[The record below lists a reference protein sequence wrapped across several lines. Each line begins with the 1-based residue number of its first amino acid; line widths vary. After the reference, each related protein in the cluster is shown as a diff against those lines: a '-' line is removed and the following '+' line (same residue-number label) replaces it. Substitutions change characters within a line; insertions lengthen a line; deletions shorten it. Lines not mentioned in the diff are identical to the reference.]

1 MDRHAPGNQE
11 RRKQQQ
17 RVLPGALSLA
27 DRSPTPMREKWVSLG
42 PNQSRDFA
50 KDQPVVLL
58 LDPQPVFPPRP
69 PATPG
74 PQVPGQIVVQTP
86 GEKGTAKQRRQQR
99 FAALTSQGGNLPGT
113 PWSLNWRPRFNK
125 GKGKG
130 KKGKNKS
137 KQKAN
142 GGKNQK

>member
-1 MDRHAPGNQE
+1 MDHQTPGKQE

-17 RVLPGALSLA
+17 RVPPGGLSLA
-27 DRSPTPMREKWVSLG
+27 DRSPTPMREKGVSFG
-42 PNQSRDFA
+42 PNQSRNFA
-50 KDQPVVLL
+50 KDQPVVMLM
-58 LDPQPVFPPRP
+58 DPQPSFPPRP

-74 PQVPGQIVVQTP
+74 PQTPGQIVVQTP

-99 FAALTSQGGNLPGT
+99 FAALTSQGGKLPGT
-113 PWSLNWRPRFNK
+113 SWSQNWRPRFNK

-130 KKGKNKS
+130 KKGKNKG

-142 GGKNQK
+142 SGKNHE